1 MSASASVSMEL
12 APFHNLR
19 GKHVVG
25 LYLLNGENVCSEK
38 NDWFFWSDCENATRL
53 STTLKGS

>member
-25 LYLLNGENVCSEK
+25 LYLLNGANVCSEK
-38 NDWFFWSDCENATRL
+38 NDCFFFGLIARMRRDCRL
-53 STTLKGS
+53 H